1 MDRNG
6 LTVHNPSMCVGVRNQ
21 RDHSL
26 AQGLSQLLVVNE
38 EEQLVLLDRSAEAGA
53 KLVLP
58 ERGLDAVEK
67 VASVE
72 SAVAQK
78 LIRRPMQVVGAR
90 SAHGMHH
97 GPIAAELGAVSVRE
111 NRELSDS
118 LNTQRCA
125 HDAGP
130 GTMVPEA
137 LNIGVVQKIGL
148 AFSSRAGDAEVGLD
162 AVQEI
167 RDAGS
172 GVSDLGSSRHAG
184 DQSNQ
189 IREVAPVQGQVV
201 DLLLLDVRRHSR
213 R

>member
-1 MDRNG
+1 
-6 LTVHNPSMCVGVRNQ
+6 MCVGVRNQ

-90 SAHGMHH
+90 FAYGIYDCA
-97 GPIAAELGAVSVRE
+97 IAAELGAVGVGK
-111 NRELSDS
+111 NRELGDR
-118 LNTQRCA
+118 LDTQRCA

-137 LNIGVVQKIGL
+137 LNIGVVQKISL
-148 AFSSRAGDAEVGLD
+148 TFRPRAGDAEVILN

-167 RDAGS
+167 CAA
-172 GVSDLGSSRHAG
+172 VSDLGARRHSG

-189 IREVAPVQGQVV
+189 VREIAPVQRQIA
-201 DLLLLDVRRHSR
+201 DLL
-213 R
+213 

>member
-67 VASVE
+67 LASVK
-72 SAVAQK
+72 SAVAHK

-90 SAHGMHH
+90 FGHGVHH
-97 GPIAAELGAVSVRE
+97 CSIAAELGAISVGK
-111 NRELSDS
+111 NRELRNR
-118 LNTQRCA
+118 LNTQRGA
-125 HDAGP
+125 HDSRP
-130 GTMVPEA
+130 GTMVPET
-137 LNIGVVQKIGL
+137 LNIGTVQKIGL
-148 AFSSRAGDAEVGLD
+148 AFRPRAGDAEVGLD
-162 AVQEI
+162 TVEEI
-167 RDAGS
+167 LGTGS
-172 GVSDLGSSRHAG
+172 GVSDLGSRGYAG

-189 IREVAPVQGQVV
+189 VGEVAAVQRQVV
-201 DLLLLDVRRHSR
+201 DLLCFD
-213 R
+213 